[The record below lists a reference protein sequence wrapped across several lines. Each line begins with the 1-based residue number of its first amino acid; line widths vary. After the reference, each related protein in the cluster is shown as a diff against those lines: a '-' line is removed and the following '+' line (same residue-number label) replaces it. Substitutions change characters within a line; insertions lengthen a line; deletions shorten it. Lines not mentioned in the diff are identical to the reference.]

1 MANWLKCKDGIF
13 NADQVSGIIILE
25 IRQGA
30 KTIYRV
36 AALLPTGKVHIEIS
50 DHVSRE
56 DAVAYVEA
64 TKDSILI
71 GGL

>member
-1 MANWLKCKDGIF
+1 MAKWLACKDGIF

-30 KTIYRV
+30 KTVYRL

-50 DHVSRE
+50 DYENRA
-56 DAVAYVEA
+56 DAVARVEDI
-64 TKDSILI
+64 KNLF
-71 GGL
+71 